1 MSRDSSITAAAEGS
15 AAPASAAGSAVPTAP
30 DDGSGVVVYRTRQ
43 GWRVGEDD
51 LPDLVNAM
59 VFADL
64 LAGDLPS
71 STRPRGHQSELAQ
84 SERASPEHGQSEK
97 AQSQQ
102 APSEQTQAQSEQTQ
116 SEQAQLARLRTTISQ
131 LEHALANRVRVEQA
145 IGALAERHRL
155 LPRQAFDLLRSAARS
170 RGRRVAELA
179 EEVVAGI
186 TNPLL
191 PVADELARPPKP
203 SRSRGRSRQA

>member
-43 GWRVGEDD
+43 GWRVGEDE

-97 AQSQQ
+97 AQWQR
-102 APSEQTQAQSEQTQ
+102 APSEHTQAERA
-116 SEQAQLARLRTTISQ
+116 QAAKLRITIAQ

-145 IGALAERHRL
+145 IGVLAERHRL